1 MAAGAKLEA
10 KQQQAEQARFNRLVN
25 ELTTVE
31 PLQRPPWGQRKVA
44 VVEIR
49 VHRLQVTVAF
59 QCKFVMLFHILR
71 FLHVLLLMLGS
82 EGSRKTHHRPDSLSW
97 N

>member
-10 KQQQAEQARFNRLVN
+10 RQQQAEQARFNRLVN

-49 VHRLQVTVAF
+49 VRRCKSPCF

-82 EGSRKTHHRPDSLSW
+82 KGSRKTHHRPDSLSW